1 VPGGRKVG
9 KTFKQNLKIMTE
21 EMLGDSEF
29 WWLPK
34 GTACENL
41 LVGLG
46 HQRPLTGEEDPKSV
60 MWCRPLDAK
69 EEPCNNLD
77 IYSLDF
83 LDRWRN
89 ACNNINVYRT
99 LKIFN
104 KDSGEAAFLGPFIVD
119 IDNEKENLEDA
130 LGVARQ
136 AVDFIIKHYNLG
148 KDDLRI
154 FFTGHKG
161 FNIEV
166 RPEALRIDGSITYQ
180 IELSA
185 QKLDKIIEAL
195 RDINKIEV
203 ACANIVTN
211 QDTCI
216 DAVYGNRVGGY
227 WLKYPYTR
235 LHCSIN
241 KWVRNHD
248 SEMARMKTQISLDEL
263 RNRNVADISL
273 DAERLASDALD
284 LLKDTHP

>member
-1 VPGGRKVG
+1 
-9 KTFKQNLKIMTE
+9 MTE
-21 EMLGDSEF
+21 EMLGESDF

-60 MWCRPLDAK
+60 MWCRPLDEN

-77 IYSLDF
+77 VYPLDF

-99 LKIFN
+99 LKVFN
-104 KDSGEAAFLGPFIVD
+104 KNSGEAAFLGPFIVD
-119 IDNEKENLEDA
+119 IDNGDNGKENLEDA

-136 AVDFIIKHYNLG
+136 AVDFLIRRCNLG
-148 KDDLRI
+148 TDDLRI
-154 FFTGHKG
+154 FFTGRKG

-185 QKLDKIIEAL
+185 QRLDKIIEAL
-195 RDINKIEV
+195 RDINNIV
-203 ACANIVTN
+203 GGGTNIVTN

-216 DAVYGNRVGGY
+216 DLVYVNRVGGY
-227 WLKYPYTR
+227 RLKHPYTR
-235 LHCSIN
+235 LHFSIN

-248 SEMARMKTQISLDEL
+248 SKMARMKTQISLDEL
-263 RNRNVADISL
+263 RNRNAADISSE
-273 DAERLASDALD
+273 AERLALDALD
-284 LLKDTHP
+284 LL